1 MPIPQTSSQA
11 GFDAAGH
18 ELVRQDIAALCR
30 AANGT
35 ADKVAL
41 DVEGITA
48 TNVQDGM
55 EELLDTKAS
64 LTALASAYAYTWML
78 A

>member
-11 GFDAAGH
+11 KFDAEGH
-18 ELVRQDIAALCR
+18 ELIRQDIGALCR
-30 AANGT
+30 AANGD
-35 ADKVAL
+35 ASKVSL

-48 TNVQDGM
+48 TNVADGID
-55 EELLDTKAS
+55 ELLDTKAS
-64 LTALASAYAYTWML
+64 LTALSSAYAYTWML